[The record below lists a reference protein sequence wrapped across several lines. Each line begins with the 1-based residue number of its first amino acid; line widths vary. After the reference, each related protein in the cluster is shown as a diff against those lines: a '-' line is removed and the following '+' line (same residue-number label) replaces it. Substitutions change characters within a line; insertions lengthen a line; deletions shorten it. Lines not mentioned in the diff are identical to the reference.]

1 MSKVLFS
8 LLPCIAVPRSLLP
21 CHSILRPFQGSQMTW
36 LQCDLLLSQERA
48 ALLLCCHPCSAH
60 TYMRAHVYMHGQAAQ
75 GTHLLSGLMV
85 ARLAHICGQRVC
97 LRGSPGSSAVKC
109 LPCQWV
115 LSCPKSCCPCH
126 CPHWFECRDLHQKDS
141 RNIIIAVSGAQ
152 LVFVPSAPALAPA
165 VDHHAGLL
173 RHSGIHWQ
181 LLMQVLLLLG
191 GRERNLANGHHLRGD
206 INCLLVGD
214 PGEELLCPGLLAGIR
229 KHRCNCSCFAL
240 PGACCWQAM
249 CSSYC

>member
-1 MSKVLFS
+1 MQCPYLHACSCLHAWSGSTGDSPALRSDGGQAGRYLWAACLLERQPWLLCSEVLALPMGS
-8 LLPCIAVPRSLLP
+8 QLPRVLLPLP
-21 CHSILRPFQGSQMTW
+21 LPS
-36 LQCDLLLSQERA
+36 
-48 ALLLCCHPCSAH
+48 
-60 TYMRAHVYMHGQAAQ
+60 
-75 GTHLLSGLMV
+75 
-85 ARLAHICGQRVC
+85 C
-97 LRGSPGSSAVKC
+97 L
-109 LPCQWV
+109 
-115 LSCPKSCCPCH
+115 
-126 CPHWFECRDLHQKDS
+126 ECRDLHQKDS

-152 LVFVPSAPALAPA
+152 LVFVPSAPAVAPA

-173 RHSGIHWQ
+173 RHSGIDWQ
-181 LLMQVLLLLG
+181 LFMQVLLLLG

-229 KHRCNCSCFAL
+229 NNRCNCSCFAL

>member
-85 ARLAHICGQRVC
+85 ARAGTYLWAACLLERQPWLLCSEVLA
-97 LRGSPGSSAVKC
+97 LPMGSQ
-109 LPCQWV
+109 LP
-115 LSCPKSCCPCH
+115 K
-126 CPHWFECRDLHQKDS
+126 
-141 RNIIIAVSGAQ
+141 
-152 LVFVPSAPALAPA
+152 
-165 VDHHAGLL
+165 
-173 RHSGIHWQ
+173 
-181 LLMQVLLLLG
+181 VLLPLPLPS
-191 GRERNLANGHHLRGD
+191 
-206 INCLLVGD
+206 LV
-214 PGEELLCPGLLAGIR
+214 
-229 KHRCNCSCFAL
+229 
-240 PGACCWQAM
+240 
-249 CSSYC
+249 